1 MNIPTPPDNP
11 AGRWRNALVF
21 CVNAVS
27 SSVLSVC
34 VCPTLGQTDT
44 QTKSSRDK
52 QRQQHKHIAMCLLTY
67 HCCWLGAIH
76 CQHRTIVRK
85 NENTG
90 REQGLEMCVHC
101 FTHLA
106 GHKWQSREIFFLST
120 RIMLFRKILHCTL
133 TIIHSNLQTLS
144 LKSYNK

>member
-11 AGRWRNALVF
+11 AGRWRDALVF

-52 QRQQHKHIAMCLLTY
+52 QRQQHKHIAMCLLLPLFLAWGYTLPTQDNSKKKRKY
-67 HCCWLGAIH
+67 RKRAGF
-76 CQHRTIVRK
+76 RNVRPLLY
-85 NENTG
+85 TS
-90 REQGLEMCVHC
+90 
-101 FTHLA
+101 
-106 GHKWQSREIFFLST
+106 SRS
-120 RIMLFRKILHCTL
+120 
-133 TIIHSNLQTLS
+133 
-144 LKSYNK
+144 